1 MFADLS
7 FAILLE
13 FKVVVIVVDVI
24 LLFDLDWCLAILIY
38 CLLCCCL
45 ALT

>member
-1 MFADLS
+1 MFANLN

-13 FKVVVIVVDVI
+13 FKVVAIVVDVV
-24 LLFDLDWCLAILIY
+24 LLFDLDWCLAVLIC